1 MESGV
6 LSFLLE
12 SAKEAVL
19 IIDEAARI
27 TFCNDAFKKVFKQ
40 CCGKCENGDFS
51 SWLDEGS
58 RREFGQMLKLFSHGN
73 VEDLSFTVKSRGG
86 KTGKES
92 YKIHLKRLYKEP
104 GYAIIVETGSTVE
117 DDYILYRLLAENAY
131 DINIFFVG
139 NDLLYVSP
147 SVGDI
152 LGYRLEDIRTLAD
165 WHALMHPEDL
175 ENFLDSFGKDEQSKI
190 PLSFYTFRMRH
201 NNGHYLWFEA
211 KIRREEKRNGQ
222 LLNIMTAVDIT
233 KRREAERA
241 LESQRIFIN
250 ELFDANPNLIYVRDR
265 DGRMIYCNQ
274 AVMDLTGKTREAMLS
289 GGAGLF
295 PVSGTDVESYRK
307 MEWGMI
313 DEGKEL
319 MIEERIV
326 DRKGVG
332 HFYQTIKKPL
342 KIKDGE
348 TAVLNISTNIDK
360 IKFYEQ
366 EMIKAMEAR
375 EDFFSAMSHE
385 IRTPLN
391 AVIGIADLLL
401 KRNPRK
407 DQQKL
412 MQTLDFS
419 AKNLMSLINDVLDF
433 SKIRAGKIEVE
444 AINFNLKELLGNIRL
459 SLSQWAANKGIVL
472 KLIMDENLPEQVK
485 GDYVKL
491 SQILNNLL
499 SNALKFTEEGEV
511 RLEATKAG
519 EVNGQSILSFS
530 VADTGIGISSDK
542 LSEIFEPFHQAG
554 SETYRKFGGTGLGL
568 SIVKNLVELQGGKIR
583 VESKVDAGTTFTF
596 ELPFN
601 GIDENE
607 PVHNLHITHVKNVK
621 WKMKLNVLYVED
633 VATNQYLIEEILS
646 DWGIRVDMVS
656 SGEEALEKVNSCI
669 YDMILMDIQMPGM
682 DGFETTKKIRSK
694 EGNYFKEVPV
704 IAMTASTS
712 ESVRRKIFAAG
723 MQDLVRKPISA
734 DDLRSRMIQHIK
746 LDSQIL
752 EGPEDGMVWD
762 DAERAYTGTK
772 VNFEQT
778 DKLFFENVVRYQEFL
793 RMSVEELSVNRDIL
807 LDAILKE
814 DFEVFRKVNHR
825 MKNLLGTLAVND
837 LLAHLEEIKA
847 KLAKNQLS
855 EKAREKIA
863 AGLKASIEEIID
875 IMSNKQASLKWQ

>member
-1 MESGV
+1 MDSGV
-6 LSFLLE
+6 LSFLLD

-19 IIDEAARI
+19 TIDEDAKI
-27 TFCNDAFKKVFKQ
+27 TFCNDSFKALFEQ
-40 CCGKCENGDFS
+40 SFGKCEKADFKN
-51 SWLDEGS
+51 WLDEES
-58 RREFGQMLKLFSHGN
+58 EREFEKMLKLLSHGH
-73 VEDLSFTVKSRGG
+73 VEDLSFTAKG
-86 KTGKES
+86 KDGERQGTFM
-92 YKIHLKRLYKEP
+92 IHLKRLAKKK
-104 GYAIIVETGSTVE
+104 GYAVLIESGRNGE
-117 DDYILYRLLAENAY
+117 DEHILYRLLAENAY
-131 DINIFFVG
+131 DINMMFVR

-147 SVGDI
+147 SVSDI
-152 LGYRLEDIRTLAD
+152 LGYRLEDFKKLDD
-165 WHALMHPEDL
+165 WYTLMHPEDL
-175 ENFLDSFGKDEQSKI
+175 KEFQKKAGEDERKKI
-190 PLSFYTFRMRH
+190 PLSYHTFRLH
-201 NNGHYLWFEA
+201 HKDGHYLWFEA
-211 KIRREEKRNGQ
+211 KIRREIKRNGQ

-233 KRREAERA
+233 KRREAESA
-241 LESQRIFIN
+241 LESQSIFIN
-250 ELFDANPNLIYVRDR
+250 ELFDANPDLIYVRGV
-265 DGRMIYCNQ
+265 DGRIIYCNR
-274 AVMDLTGKTREAMLS
+274 AVMELTGKSREAMLS
-289 GGAGLF
+289 NGNSLF
-295 PVSGTDVESYRK
+295 PVSGDEVENYRK
-307 MEWGMI
+307 MEQKVI
-313 DEGKEL
+313 EEEKEL
-319 MIEERIV
+319 MIEERIH
-326 DRKGVG
+326 DRQGVS
-332 HFYQTIKKPL
+332 HYYQTIKKPL

-348 TAVLNISTNIDK
+348 ITVLNISTNIDK

-444 AINFNLKELLGNIRL
+444 AINFNLKELLANIKL
-459 SLSQWAANKGIVL
+459 SLNQWATNKGITLELV
-472 KLIMDENLPEQVK
+472 MDKNLPELVK

-499 SNALKFTEEGEV
+499 SNALKFTEEGKI
-511 RLEATKAG
+511 RLEVVKTG
-519 EVNGQSILSFS
+519 ETNAQNILSFS
-530 VADTGIGISSDK
+530 VTDTGIGISSDK

-568 SIVKNLVELQGGKIR
+568 SIVKNLVELQEGKIR
-583 VESKVDAGTTFTF
+583 VESKEGEGTIFTF
-596 ELPFN
+596 ELPFSK
-601 GIDENE
+601 IDENE
-607 PVHNLHITHVKNVK
+607 PVHNLHITHLKNAK

-656 SGEEALEKVNSCI
+656 SGEEALEKVSSCI

-682 DGFETTKKIRSK
+682 DGFETTKIIRSK
-694 EGNYFKEVPV
+694 GGNYFKEVPI

-712 ESVRRKIFAAG
+712 ESTRRKIFAAG

-752 EGPEDGMVWD
+752 EGPEDGWIWNEGEK
-762 DAERAYTGTK
+762 AEAGAR
-772 VNFEQT
+772 VNFQQT
-778 DKLFFENVVRYQEFL
+778 DKLFSENVVRYQEFL
-793 RMSVEELSVNRDIL
+793 RMSIEELNVNRDIL
-807 LDAILKE
+807 LTAIIEE

-837 LLAHLEEIKA
+837 LLDHLEEIKES
-847 KLAKNQLS
+847 LVKNQLS
-855 EKAREKIA
+855 EKTREEIA
-863 AGLKASIEEIID
+863 AALKISIEEVID